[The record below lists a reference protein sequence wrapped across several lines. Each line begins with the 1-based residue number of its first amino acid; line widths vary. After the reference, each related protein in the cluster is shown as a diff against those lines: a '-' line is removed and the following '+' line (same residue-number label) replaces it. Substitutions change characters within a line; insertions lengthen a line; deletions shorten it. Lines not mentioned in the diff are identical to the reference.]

1 MKYTNHQLD
10 ASRVAMI
17 LVTCVTWESP
27 AVVSVLLFPTS
38 LMDLEKF
45 HVVRMGRRRLTSA
58 RMPKNALSFA
68 KKLTMLKQST
78 L

>member
-10 ASRVAMI
+10 VSRVAMI
-17 LVTCVTWESP
+17 LVTCVTRETP
-27 AVVSVLLFPTS
+27 VVVSVLLFPTS

-45 HVVRMGRRRLTSA
+45 RVVQMGRRWLTSA
-58 RMPKNALSFA
+58 RMPKKALSFA
-68 KKLTMLKQST
+68 KKLVMVKQST